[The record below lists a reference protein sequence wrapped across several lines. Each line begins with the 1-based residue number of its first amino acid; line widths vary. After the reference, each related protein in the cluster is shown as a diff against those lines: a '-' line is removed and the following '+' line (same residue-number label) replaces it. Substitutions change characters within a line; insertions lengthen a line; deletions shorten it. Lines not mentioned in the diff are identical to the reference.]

1 MPRESGCINFDL
13 TEELRFFS
21 RNHVVLKIFNG
32 QKIYFLIQKMD
43 KNGQFSM
50 DKNLLFS
57 AKMVDFEFPRKI
69 RLNLIHIFVGNRE
82 ISLVVD

>member
-1 MPRESGCINFDL
+1 
-13 TEELRFFS
+13 
-21 RNHVVLKIFNG
+21 
-32 QKIYFLIQKMD
+32 
-43 KNGQFSM
+43 M